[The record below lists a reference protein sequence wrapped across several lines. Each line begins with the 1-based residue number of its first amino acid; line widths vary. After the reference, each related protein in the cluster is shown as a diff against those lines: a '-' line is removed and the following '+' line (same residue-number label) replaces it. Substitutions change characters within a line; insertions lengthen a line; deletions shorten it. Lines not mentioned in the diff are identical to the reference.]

1 MVARRDREEAL
12 AGLDDVPGRRS
23 DVTGQRAICPRTCD
37 AVGNE
42 TASTLEAAQ
51 CETRTS
57 REPPV
62 DASEAEPVTTKAE
75 LEHRDV
81 PAHGADSEFALSEK
95 RPSACAE
102 RTPRRSA
109 DAPRRTHASCPLEP
123 DQSVGCELATDA
135 VDRTRI
141 EPVGT
146 EPDLESGDAST
157 GREPAGSEREDTNG
171 HRDAND
177 GEATHATE
185 FGGRISDPPRR
196 TSLGARLQ
204 SGRCLPR

>member
-1 MVARRDREEAL
+1 MPSGSRPRR
-12 AGLDDVPGRRS
+12 PWY
-23 DVTGQRAICPRTCD
+23 
-37 AVGNE
+37 
-42 TASTLEAAQ
+42 
-51 CETRTS
+51 
-57 REPPV
+57 
-62 DASEAEPVTTKAE
+62 
-75 LEHRDV
+75 
-81 PAHGADSEFALSEK
+81 
-95 RPSACAE
+95 
-102 RTPRRSA
+102 RRSA
-109 DAPRRTHASCPLEP
+109 TPVLRVNRPSTAARRARSDEVGTRAPRRPSPRRRRRVRAAREAAGRVRRAHAASRGRAPRRGHASALER

-177 GEATHATE
+177 GEATHGPE
-185 FGGRISDPPRR
+185 FGARTPHPPRR
-196 TSLGARLQ
+196 TSPGARLQ